1 MTTLPAEMMARV
13 GEVVTFIAT
22 GDEHHIAETFTADP
36 VIVENFAPH
45 VFRGAA
51 GLAAWRAGMRSHTAD
66 LSGLVA
72 SFGPPQDERLAAD
85 TAFFTLPTRWIGK
98 TRGHDF
104 SEDGGWA
111 FVLVRER
118 GAWRISAYAW
128 AVTAFRL
135 L

>member
-1 MTTLPAEMMARV
+1 MSLPAEMMARV
-13 GEVVTFIAT
+13 GEVVAFIAT
-22 GDEHHIAETFTADP
+22 GDDRHIAETFTADP

-45 VFRGAA
+45 VFRGAD
-51 GLAAWRAGMRSHTAD
+51 GLAAWRAGMRSHAAD

-85 TAFFTLPTRWIGK
+85 TAFFTLPTRWSGK
-98 TRGHDF
+98 TLGRDF

-128 AVTAFRL
+128 AVTAFCL